1 MNGAG
6 LSPRRAG
13 ASDAAAVRELT
24 RQSYAK
30 WIPVIGREPKPMAA
44 DFEAAIRLHWV
55 DVIEDATGLLAF
67 IEMIPEP
74 SNLLIENIAVREDQQ
89 GRGLGSLLLLHAEG
103 VAKSRGLAELRLY
116 TNAAFA
122 SNLAFYAHRG
132 YGETAR
138 TPLSGGGTMVH
149 FAKTVS

>member
-1 MNGAG
+1 M
-6 LSPRRAG
+6 R
-13 ASDAAAVRELT
+13 DLT

-44 DFEAAIRLHWV
+44 DYEASVRLHRV
-55 DVIEDATGLLAF
+55 DVMEDATGLLAL
-67 IEMIPEP
+67 IVMIPEP
-74 SNLLIENIAVREDQQ
+74 GHLLIESIAVREDWQ
-89 GRGLGSLLLLHAEG
+89 GKGLGTLLLRHAEE
-103 VAKSRGLAELRLY
+103 VAQSSGLAELRLY

-122 SNLAFYAHRG
+122 SNLAFYAHHG

-138 TPLSGGGTMVH
+138 TPLSDGGTMVH